1 MDLQQ
6 ALRMI
11 EWLDEERR
19 RDKNTIARLEEQ
31 IKNQQEFMGQLNKQI
46 NGLESQQVSMQSKFM
61 PAERD
66 TELMEQFRAEMR
78 QMLEDVESKR
88 AVSDRETE
96 RRTEY
101 AREMMSR
108 PLRDVSDRLDKIE
121 REFDTIAATRAE
133 RDRISSSLVAVQ
145 QRVEDIAKKLDEP
158 ERRIS
163 FLEEQRRQDNRRLAD
178 MQGEFPELQK
188 SIDGIKLKIERVE
201 ALALSNEKRVL
212 EVQGGERTRRE
223 ELQTF
228 IDQQNL
234 IAQQRDQQ
242 VKELTRNMGAYD
254 EDIRRNMERFENW
267 AETHRQMKKLVD
279 DFTRISERL
288 DRRINEVAEMQRL
301 SEDRFRDEWQ
311 EWGKEDQRR
320 WKQFTLTNDEAWR
333 NYEQEMSSRRTELE
347 DIRELFM
354 PLKQSLDK
362 VWKMEEERARLY
374 LEGYQDMLIRFNVP
388 IPKPPLMPTTLPS
401 DNNDHDE

>member
-19 RDKNTIARLEEQ
+19 RDKNALARMEEQ
-31 IKNQQEFMGQLNKQI
+31 LKNQQEFIGQLNKQI
-46 NGLESQQVSMQSKFM
+46 NGLESQQVSMQSKFI

-66 TELMEQFRAEMR
+66 TEMMEQFRAEMR
-78 QMLEDVESKR
+78 QMLDDIESKR

-108 PLRDVSDRLDKIE
+108 PLRDISDRLDKVE
-121 REFDTIAATRAE
+121 HEFDTIAATRAE
-133 RDRISSSLVAVQ
+133 RDRVSSSLIAVQ
-145 QRVEDIAKKLDEP
+145 QRVEDIVKKLDEP

-178 MQGEFPELQK
+178 VQSEFPELQK

-254 EDIRRNMERFENW
+254 EDIRKNMERFENW

-288 DRRINEVAEMQRL
+288 ERRINEVAEMQRL

-333 NYEQEMSSRRTELE
+333 NYEQEMGARRKELE

-354 PLKQSLDK
+354 PLKQSLEK

-374 LEGYQDMLIRFNVP
+374 LEGYHDILMRFNVP
-388 IPKPPLMPTTLPS
+388 IPKPPLIPTLPG
-401 DNNDHDE
+401 DHNNDLDE